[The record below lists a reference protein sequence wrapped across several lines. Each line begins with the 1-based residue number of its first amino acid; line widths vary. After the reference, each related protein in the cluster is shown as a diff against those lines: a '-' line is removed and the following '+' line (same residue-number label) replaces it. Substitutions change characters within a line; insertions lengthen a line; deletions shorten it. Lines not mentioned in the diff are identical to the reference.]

1 MGTGIPD
8 SQSEIFQ
15 AFRSL
20 SLAGQSG
27 QECSEAVCV
36 QRKGRK
42 EGEGGERERK
52 REREMSE
59 SEGERCIVC
68 MYVYAQE

>member
-1 MGTGIPD
+1 MGTDIPD

-42 EGEGGERERK
+42 ERGVRGKEK
-52 REREMSE
+52 EREMSE